1 MGQPHLHRHNG
12 KPSLIRRDVE
22 GTNADEAD
30 VGALMK
36 ENAEL
41 RRLVIQLSKL
51 VVKNAMLHR

>member
-1 MGQPHLHRHNG
+1 MGQPDLHRHNG
-12 KPSLIRRDVE
+12 KPSPVRRDVE
-22 GTNADEAD
+22 AMNAGEAD